1 MSSFFKNLNKFQ
13 FTRKVKLR
21 FLLIYSETK
30 LLNFGLRFKEI
41 ATDLQPRKENPMY
54 ILKFMK
60 MKLLDRP
67 PEKKSSKKNAML
79 FDDVIN
85 AANTLILT
93 NMKQEESMCGKSVL
107 ETEAVYDQSF
117 SKAENRELFL
127 ANIVSFLCKWKS
139 NGLKLI
145 PIFLIFQICNFEERG
160 INIRVT
166 YPKIYSDLCRYVDEG
181 TGFAPVC
188 LFPRDMNRNN
198 LFMCLIMPNSEPAN
212 YAWFYDY
219 DEKEQSRNKQSDTF
233 IGQKNQLPSQIKADS
248 GSFILSNYMCVV

>member
-1 MSSFFKNLNKFQ
+1 
-13 FTRKVKLR
+13 
-21 FLLIYSETK
+21 
-30 LLNFGLRFKEI
+30 
-41 ATDLQPRKENPMY
+41 
-54 ILKFMK
+54 

-145 PIFLIFQICNFEERG
+145 PIFLIF
-160 INIRVT
+160 
-166 YPKIYSDLCRYVDEG
+166 
-181 TGFAPVC
+181 
-188 LFPRDMNRNN
+188 
-198 LFMCLIMPNSEPAN
+198 
-212 YAWFYDY
+212 
-219 DEKEQSRNKQSDTF
+219 
-233 IGQKNQLPSQIKADS
+233 
-248 GSFILSNYMCVV
+248 

>member
-1 MSSFFKNLNKFQ
+1 
-13 FTRKVKLR
+13 
-21 FLLIYSETK
+21 
-30 LLNFGLRFKEI
+30 
-41 ATDLQPRKENPMY
+41 MY

-93 NMKQEESMCGKSVL
+93 NLKQEESMCGKSIL

-127 ANIVSFLCKWKS
+127 ANIVSLLCKCKS

-145 PIFLIFQICNFEERG
+145 PIF
-160 INIRVT
+160 
-166 YPKIYSDLCRYVDEG
+166 
-181 TGFAPVC
+181 
-188 LFPRDMNRNN
+188 
-198 LFMCLIMPNSEPAN
+198 
-212 YAWFYDY
+212 
-219 DEKEQSRNKQSDTF
+219 
-233 IGQKNQLPSQIKADS
+233 
-248 GSFILSNYMCVV
+248 